1 VGRVNTEFPR
11 DLVFTAA
18 LFGVAAFVWAG
29 WAQESPLRSVWWRVL
44 LGAMSIAGLALAALT
59 IPTLIANWGAPSAL
73 RPGTGAFITYI
84 VVFWVEFVLAGAL
97 AFFAIRAGLSDLV
110 APLILAIVGIHFFA
124 LAPVLGQPVLFIPA
138 VLLTLIAVGAAVLP
152 ASDVAHSFWCGV
164 LGAPVFLAVGAWC
177 GIVGT
182 AAVRSS

>member
-1 VGRVNTEFPR
+1 MNPEFPR

-29 WAQESPLRSVWWRVL
+29 WAQESPPRSIWWRVL
-44 LGAMSIAGLALAALT
+44 LGALSLAGVALAALT
-59 IPTLIANWGAPSAL
+59 IPTLIANWGSPSAL

-84 VVFWVEFVLAGAL
+84 VVFWVEFVLAGVL

-110 APLILAIVGIHFFA
+110 APLILAIVGVHFFA

-164 LGAPVFLAVGAWC
+164 VGAPVFLAIGAWC
-177 GIVGT
+177 GVVGT
-182 AAVRSS
+182 NALNST

>member
-1 VGRVNTEFPR
+1 VGRVNPEFPR

-29 WAQESPLRSVWWRVL
+29 WAQESPPRSIWWRVL
-44 LGAMSIAGLALAALT
+44 LGALSLAGVALAALT
-59 IPTLIANWGAPSAL
+59 IPTLIANWGSPSAL

-84 VVFWVEFVLAGAL
+84 VVFWVEFVLAGVL

-110 APLILAIVGIHFFA
+110 APLILAIVGVHFFA

-164 LGAPVFLAVGAWC
+164 VGAPVFLAIGAWC
-177 GIVGT
+177 GVVGT
-182 AAVRSS
+182 NALNST